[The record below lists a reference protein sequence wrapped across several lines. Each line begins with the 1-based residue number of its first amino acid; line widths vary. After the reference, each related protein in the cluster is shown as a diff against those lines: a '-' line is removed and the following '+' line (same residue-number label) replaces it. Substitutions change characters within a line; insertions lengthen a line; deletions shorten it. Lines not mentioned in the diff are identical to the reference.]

1 MIKIT
6 VFCTNYRTLVVNN
19 SFARNG
25 LKKNIENM
33 LLSQIVGIYSWDLA
47 TSFYNLWAFF
57 EKTRNLTKYFI
68 FSKASKFPLLFLKCP
83 NKIEVMIIAV
93 KLRFLYSGLYQ
104 VH

>member
-1 MIKIT
+1 
-6 VFCTNYRTLVVNN
+6 
-19 SFARNG
+19 
-25 LKKNIENM
+25 M
-33 LLSQIVGIYSWDLA
+33 LLSQIVGIYSRDLA

-57 EKTRNLTKYFI
+57 EKTRDLMKDFI
-68 FSKASKFPLLFLKCP
+68 FSKASKFPLLFFKCP